1 MKLGEYKDVKQLKRL
16 SASALTKL
24 AADIRKFLLQSVS
37 VTGGHL
43 ASNLGVVELTLALHC
58 VYDSPK
64 DKFIWDVGHQCYVH
78 KILTGRKDLFDTLRQ
93 IDGLSG
99 FPKSA
104 ESPHDPFNTGHSSTA
119 ISAALGMACARDS
132 KKSKEKIIA
141 IVGDGSLTGGLALE
155 GLNNAGRMNTDILV
169 VLNDNEMSISKNVG
183 AISNYLSAIRTAS
196 KYLGAKRGV
205 HAVLDNLPIIGK
217 PITRGIERAKGMLKY
232 AVLPGVVFEELG
244 FKYVGP
250 VSGHDMRALLT
261 VIRQVKNIKGPVLL
275 HVITKK
281 GKGFPAAERMPGN
294 FHGVGAFCL
303 KTGKPKNKKTS
314 ATYTEVFGMHLSALA
329 ESNKEIVAV
338 TAAMPD
344 GTGLDTFKSRFPNRF
359 YDAGIAE
366 SHAVTFAAGLA
377 KGGKRPV
384 VAVYSSFLQRAY
396 DQILH
401 DVAIQKLP
409 VVFAIDRAGV
419 VEGDG
424 ETHQGLYDFAYLSHI
439 PGMTIMAPSCEEE
452 LSEMLALACT
462 LDGPVAIRY
471 PKDTAAQNPSCSKP
485 IQFAKS
491 YCLQK
496 GEKTAIVSVGTMLD
510 ICAGAVKLLEES
522 GHKPSL
528 YNARFVKPID
538 KALVEGLLGYSYV
551 FTAEDHTAQGG
562 FGSGLADALMRQR
575 AENGG
580 SGFPLLHSF
589 AFPDLFIEAG
599 TRQELFSRYGL
610 TASSIAQKIQ
620 NVLRN
625 EPERFS

>member
-1 MKLGEYKDVKQLKRL
+1 MKLNEYKDVKQLKRL
-16 SASALTKL
+16 SANALTKL
-24 AADIRKFLLQSVS
+24 AADIRKFLLQSIS
-37 VTGGHL
+37 LTGGHL
-43 ASNLGVVELTLALHC
+43 ATNLGIVELTLALHY

-64 DKFIWDVGHQCYVH
+64 DKFVWDVGHQCYVH
-78 KILTGRKDLFDTLRQ
+78 KILTGRKDLFGTLRKM
-93 IDGLSG
+93 DGLSG

-104 ESPHDPFNTGHSSTA
+104 ESPHDAFNTGHSSTA
-119 ISAALGMACARDS
+119 ISAALGLASARDS
-132 KKSKEKIIA
+132 RKSKEKIVA

-155 GLNNAGRMNTDILV
+155 GLNNAGRMNTDMLV

-183 AISNYLSAIRTAS
+183 AISSYLSEIRTAS
-196 KYLGAKRGV
+196 KYLGAKKGV
-205 HAVLDNLPIIGK
+205 HAVLDKLPIIGK
-217 PITRGIERAKGMLKY
+217 PITRSIERAKGMLKY

-261 VIRQVKNIKGPVLL
+261 VVRQVKNLKGPVLL

-281 GKGFPAAERMPGN
+281 GKGFPAAERLPGK

-303 KTGKPKNKKTS
+303 KTGKPKNQKTS
-314 ATYTEVFGMHLSALA
+314 ATYTEVFGEHIVSLA
-329 ESNKEIVAV
+329 KSNKEIVAI

-344 GTGLDTFKSRFPNRF
+344 GTGLDTFRATYPDRF

-366 SHAVTFAAGLA
+366 CHAVTFAAGLA

-409 VVFAIDRAGV
+409 VVFALDRAGV
-419 VEGDG
+419 VDGDG

-439 PGMTIMAPSCEEE
+439 PGMTIMAPSGADE
-452 LSEMLALACT
+452 LKGMLELAFT
-462 LDGPVAIRY
+462 LEGPVAIRY
-471 PKDTAAQNPSCSKP
+471 PKDSISQNPPPCEP
-485 IQFAKS
+485 VQFAKS

-496 GEKTAIVSVGTMLD
+496 GEKTAIVSVGAMLD
-510 ICAGAVKLLEES
+510 VSVDAVRLLEGA

-538 KALVEGLLGYSYV
+538 KALIGELLGYSYV
-551 FTAEDHTAQGG
+551 FTVEDHTITGG
-562 FGSGLADALMRQR
+562 FGSGLTTGLIHHNAM
-575 AENGG
+575 NVG
-580 SGFPLLHSF
+580 SRFPLIYSF
-589 AFPDLFIEAG
+589 AFPDSFIETG
-599 TRQELFSRYGL
+599 TRQELFGRYGL
-610 TASSIAQKIQ
+610 TASSLAQKIQ
-620 NVLRN
+620 NIIK
-625 EPERFS
+625 EK